1 MAIELKGTEKTPNVL
16 MDADRGTFSFVGICM
31 PEDASNFFQP
41 LYKFIEVYLQKPKSS
56 SEFNFDLEYFNTS
69 SARLIY
75 QIMQLLGEYSSSS
88 SITINWYFDEDDFDL
103 EEAGEEFKLLAEGVE
118 FNLIKKKVNQL

>member
-1 MAIELKGTEKTPNVL
+1 MAIELKGTEKTPHVL
-16 MDADRGTFSFVGICM
+16 MDADRGKFSFVGICM

-41 LYKFIEVYLQKPKSS
+41 LFKFMEVYFQKPRATSV
-56 SEFNFDLEYFNTS
+56 FDFDLEYFNTS

-75 QIMQLLGEYSSSS
+75 QIMQLLGKYSSAS

-103 EEAGEEFKLLAEGVE
+103 EEAGEEFKLLVEGVE
-118 FNLIKKKVNQL
+118 FNLIKKKVNQI